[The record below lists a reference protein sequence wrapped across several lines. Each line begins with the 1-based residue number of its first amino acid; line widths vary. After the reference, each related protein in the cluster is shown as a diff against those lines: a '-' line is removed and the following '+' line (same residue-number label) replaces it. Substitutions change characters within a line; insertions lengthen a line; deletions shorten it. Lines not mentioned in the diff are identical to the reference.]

1 MRIRILTKK
10 VVLVLMFVFPVL
22 GFDQQALADSN
33 DFSVVPVLTENQN
46 PEVPNYFDLTVTPN
60 QKQTIKI
67 KIKNNSNEDVKYNL
81 YVNTATTNQNG
92 IIDYSIINFEKD
104 ESLKI
109 SVKDCLTLKE
119 QHIDVPANSEKE
131 TSLELSIPE
140 TPFEGIALGGITV
153 EPNIEKESSSI
164 NNVFTRTLAIQ
175 LTETPKE
182 ITPKL
187 EGGEVSVSQ
196 ENLRNN
202 VKFELRN
209 STPIIISK
217 VKADIEITKKRSKN
231 PILKQTKDQLSFAPN
246 SKFNLMTEWNK
257 QFDPGEYTYRIN
269 LTDGEGTKW
278 SFSKNFEVKE
288 EIAQKFNETSVDEKK
303 NLIKSYLMYILILLT
318 LIVIGLVILIVLKSL
333 KKAKRV

>member
-1 MRIRILTKK
+1 MRIIKK
-10 VVLVLMFVFPVL
+10 SVLFLMFAFSAL
-22 GFDQQALADSN
+22 GFQQLVLADSN
-33 DFSVVPVLTENQN
+33 DFSVTPVLTENQN
-46 PEVPNYFDLTVTPN
+46 PEVSSYFDLTVTPN
-60 QKQTIKI
+60 QKQTLKI
-67 KIKNNSNEDVKYNL
+67 KIKNNSNESVKYKL

-92 IIDYSIINFEKD
+92 IIDYSINNFEKD
-104 ESLKI
+104 ESLKL

-119 QHIDVPANSEKE
+119 QNVDVPANSEKE
-131 TSLELSIPE
+131 ASLELSIPE

-269 LTDGEGTKW
+269 LTDGKGNKW
-278 SFSKNFEVKE
+278 SFSKKFKIEA
-288 EIAQKFNETSVDEKK
+288 EIAENLNKTSVDRKESFFEK
-303 NLIKSYLMYILILLT
+303 YYIFFLVLLSILFIMFT
-318 LIVIGLVILIVLKSL
+318 LFMLK
-333 KKAKRV
+333 